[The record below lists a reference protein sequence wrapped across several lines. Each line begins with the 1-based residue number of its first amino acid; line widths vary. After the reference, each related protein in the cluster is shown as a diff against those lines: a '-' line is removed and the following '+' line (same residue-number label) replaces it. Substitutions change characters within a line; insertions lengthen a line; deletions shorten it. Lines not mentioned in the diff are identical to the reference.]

1 LYQLLSLYQYIIIMP
16 TATRRYKEAASENDL
31 QDTEL
36 ERVRANI
43 RLHRSALIAFS
54 GGVDSSVVAMLAKQA
69 LGDAVV
75 AVTVNNGV
83 LHHGELEHAAE
94 IAKAIGIRHLSIAF
108 DPLTMP
114 EIKHNNPE
122 RCYHCK
128 MLTFSTLRGLAD
140 EMHLN
145 TVMDGTN
152 ASDLNVYRPGLRALK
167 ELGIF
172 SPLLTLTKE
181 EVRGFARTLGLPNSD
196 VPSNA
201 CLLTSFP
208 YGTVV
213 TKERVE
219 RLRQA
224 ECALNAIGI
233 TRAKVRDH
241 NNFARIEVDK
251 EAANDIVRNSA
262 AIVEAFVKLGFAY
275 VTLDLAWLRSGSM
288 DMALNS
294 TYKKNSAKPP

>member
-1 LYQLLSLYQYIIIMP
+1 MP
-16 TATRRYKEAASENDL
+16 TATRRHKEAPGDNDF
-31 QDTEL
+31 QRTEL

-69 LGDAVV
+69 LGDSAV
-75 AVTVNNGV
+75 AVTINNGA
-83 LHHGELEHAAE
+83 LRHGESEHAAAT
-94 IAKAIGIRHLSIAF
+94 AKAIGINHLSIAL
-108 DPLTMP
+108 DPLTVP
-114 EIKHNNPE
+114 EIKHNDPE
-122 RCYHCK
+122 RCYYCK

-145 TVMDGTN
+145 TIMDGTN

-172 SPLLTLTKE
+172 SPLLTLTKD
-181 EVRGFARTLGLPNSD
+181 EVRGLALTLGLLNSD
-196 VPSNA
+196 TPSNA

-208 YGTVV
+208 YGQVIT
-213 TKERVE
+213 TERIE

-224 ECALNAIGI
+224 ECALNAFGI

-241 NNFARIEVDK
+241 NNFARIEID
-251 EAANDIVRNSA
+251 EEDASGIVRNSA
-262 AIVEAFVKLGFAY
+262 AIVEAFVKLGFDY
-275 VTLDLAWLRSGSM
+275 VTLDLEWLRSGSM
-288 DMALNS
+288 DVELS
-294 TYKKNSAKPP
+294 SAKLRSPRL

>member
-1 LYQLLSLYQYIIIMP
+1 
-16 TATRRYKEAASENDL
+16 
-31 QDTEL
+31 
-36 ERVRANI
+36 
-43 RLHRSALIAFS
+43 
-54 GGVDSSVVAMLAKQA
+54 MLAKQA

-83 LHHGELEHAAE
+83 LHHGEPEHAAE
-94 IAKAIGIRHLSIAF
+94 IAKAIGIRHLSVAF
-108 DPLTMP
+108 EPLTVS
-114 EIKHNNPE
+114 EIKHNDPE
-122 RCYHCK
+122 RCYYCK

-140 EMHLN
+140 ELHLN

-172 SPLLTLTKE
+172 SPLLALTKE

-196 VPSNA
+196 TPSNA

-213 TKERVE
+213 TTERIE

-224 ECALNAIGI
+224 ECALKAIGI
-233 TRAKVRDH
+233 TKAKVRDH
-241 NNFARIEVDK
+241 NNFARIEIDK
-251 EAANDIVRNSA
+251 EGASEIVRNSA
-262 AIVEAFVKLGFAY
+262 AIVEALVKLGFAY
-275 VTLDLAWLRSGSM
+275 VTLDLEWLRSGSM
-288 DMALNS
+288 DKVLNS
-294 TYKKNSAKPP
+294 TQKNSGKAP